1 MAITPCKYWPRSP
14 RPCETE
20 GSMKAYTRNASA
32 SWLGTHQH
40 GKGAITA
47 PVTLLRKMPYS
58 AGSAPK
64 RGATSP
70 PELMAAAHAG
80 SFAMSLANEL
90 QIAGFS
96 PKQIDTTA
104 AVTMEPRPAGWR
116 ITQIHLDVVAT
127 VARVLQADFVGVA
140 LRAKANCPISQVVS
154 ANISMRARLDRRG
167 DARLM
172 PHRESQPRLRAGKNI
187 RRDGGRFANR

>member
-1 MAITPCKYWPRSP
+1 
-14 RPCETE
+14 
-20 GSMKAYTRNASA
+20 MKAYTRNASA
-32 SWLGTHQH
+32 SWLGTHRH
-40 GKGAITA
+40 GKGAIVA
-47 PVTLLRKMPYS
+47 PATLLRKLPYS
-58 AGSAPK
+58 TGSAPK

-80 SFAMSLANEL
+80 SFATSLANEL

-104 AVTMEPRPAGWR
+104 VVTMEPLPAGWR

-167 DARLM
+167 DTRLL
-172 PHRESQPRLRAGKNI
+172 PQRESRVASTRSGTKKTV
-187 RRDGGRFANR
+187 RR